1 MNAIDSTTQPLDI
14 AKTVVACRLVDGV
27 QWIYDVNAMC
37 VGGWIVENVWE
48 SEVALWL
55 MRETEPKADGTWSR
69 THCIEIFK

>member
-1 MNAIDSTTQPLDI
+1 
-14 AKTVVACRLVDGV
+14 VACRLVDGV